1 MDDRSELIVGRRLVG
16 IGVLVSGVILSGCG
30 GGTSPEEWAE
40 AVCSS
45 GADWA
50 DALQSQ
56 ADQLQ
61 SRVDTATP
69 EEAKQLLVDFLDGTV
84 DETEELLAD
93 IEAAGEPSADRGEAF
108 AADVEDEFEESRD
121 ALANARD
128 EIESLSV
135 TDPATFS
142 QKASELGSLLGQVL
156 SNFDPPRN
164 EEMEQAFEDVAA
176 CNDLG
181 G

>member
-1 MDDRSELIVGRRLVG
+1 MARRFVG
-16 IGVLVSGVILSGCG
+16 IGVLVGGIILGGCG

-50 DALQSQ
+50 DALRSQ

-61 SRVDTATP
+61 SQVDSATP
-69 EEAKQLLVDFLDGTV
+69 EEAKQLLLDFLDGTV
-84 DETEELLAD
+84 DETEDLLAD
-93 IEAAGEPSADRGEAF
+93 IEEAGEPGVDRGDAF
-108 AADVEDEFEESRD
+108 AADVKDEFEEVRD
-121 ALANARD
+121 ALDNARD

-135 TDPATFS
+135 SDPQTFS

-156 SNFDPPRN
+156 SNFDRPRN

-176 CNDLG
+176 CNDLEG
-181 G
+181 